1 VIAVAGIMQISAV
14 ATLQWQTYEVTAFGV
29 TASADFGLF
38 KLCEKSA
45 VLEICTSTSKDKEH
59 KAAYRGAQATAILSI
74 LSMFGFIG
82 TIMLLKVFLKKS
94 TLIPIIVLGIS
105 TVLFSLATVIVY
117 AAAIKSKKYKQL
129 KLGASFYVSCVAI
142 VLDIVGVVIHFIG
155 YRYSAAESNVM
166 A

>member
-1 VIAVAGIMQISAV
+1 M
-14 ATLQWQTYEVTAFGV
+14 
-29 TASADFGLF
+29 
-38 KLCEKSA
+38 
-45 VLEICTSTSKDKEH
+45 
-59 KAAYRGAQATAILSI
+59 
-74 LSMFGFIG
+74 
-82 TIMLLKVFLKKS
+82 
-94 TLIPIIVLGIS
+94 
-105 TVLFSLATVIVY
+105 Y